1 MTFKNILITGVSGG
15 IGKSLALF
23 LLKNNY
29 KVIGISRKNPEIRDK
44 NFSFY
49 SLNLNDIENISI
61 LLKEIVSIE
70 GKIDGFVHCAGV
82 HQVQPI
88 SLFKVHDF
96 EKLMRI
102 HVTVPF
108 EILKYLSKN
117 KYSDGASIVLISSL
131 AAHEG
136 APGLSF
142 YAAAKGALEGFLSSA
157 TAELMSKH
165 RINIIAPGVIESGMG
180 ENYKEKLDEKQREN
194 LAKFY
199 PMGLGTNEDLNNL
212 IEFLLSSKSKWLT
225 GQKILLDGGH
235 LSVPR

>member
-1 MTFKNILITGVSGG
+1 MIFKNILITGVSGG
-15 IGKSLALF
+15 LGKSLALF

-29 KVIGISRKNPEIRDK
+29 KVIGISRKDPEIENE
-44 NFSFY
+44 NFRFY
-49 SLNLNDIENISI
+49 SLDLNEIENIKGV
-61 LLKEIVSIE
+61 LKEIVDIE
-70 GKIDGFVHCAGV
+70 GKINGFVHCAGI

-88 SLFKVHDF
+88 SLFKANDF
-96 EKLMRI
+96 EKLIKI

-117 KYSDGASIVLISSL
+117 KYSDRASIVLISSL

-142 YAAAKGALEGFLSSA
+142 YAAAKGALEGFLNSA
-157 TAELMSKH
+157 TAELMNKH
-165 RINIIAPGVIESGMG
+165 RINIVAPGVIESGMG
-180 ENYKEKLDEKQREN
+180 ENYKEKLDESQRDN
-194 LAKFY
+194 LARFY